1 MCLFPWSI
9 SDQPQMLKTDSPQ
22 LGHLQP
28 KYFAPG
34 SEREASTW
42 SWVSSS
48 FLSTL
53 NLSTFDVQTE
63 QQRSQLKDREF
74 RGFHGQV
81 WSQHV
86 ANEVGG
92 GAEEGGEQQREGG
105 LGGEEGQQGG
115 GEGVQCGEKEKFD
128 TIVWN
133 LLSLDIIYI
142 QCLQHSTYF
151 LTMISYVT
159 PLLLRTRF

>member
-1 MCLFPWSI
+1 
-9 SDQPQMLKTDSPQ
+9 MLKTDSPQ

-34 SEREASTW
+34 AERE
-42 SWVSSS
+42 
-48 FLSTL
+48 
-53 NLSTFDVQTE
+53 TE

-128 TIVWN
+128 TIV
-133 LLSLDIIYI
+133 
-142 QCLQHSTYF
+142 
-151 LTMISYVT
+151 
-159 PLLLRTRF
+159 

>member
-1 MCLFPWSI
+1 MCLFPWI
-9 SDQPQMLKTDSPQ
+9 IYDQPQMLKTDSPQ

-42 SWVSSS
+42 SRISSS
-48 FLSTL
+48 FLSTQIS
-53 NLSTFDVQTE
+53 NFSTFDVQAE
-63 QQRSQLKDREF
+63 QQGSQHKDWES
-74 RGFHGQV
+74 RGFHSQV

-86 ANEVGG
+86 TNEVGG

-133 LLSLDIIYI
+133 LLRNNI
-142 QCLQHSTYF
+142 HSVPPTYF
-151 LTMISYVT
+151 LTMIN
-159 PLLLRTRF
+159 